1 MGLGTSAAAM
11 FGDIEAILGD
21 WPRTREVF
29 EQGLGYTRD
38 RPEYRDWHGYF
49 LARLGETALECAD
62 PHTAASLAE
71 EARGL
76 ATPAER
82 RRTSGG
88 GEWPPACCPSTG
100 QARKS
105 VRLGREAVSIAD
117 TTEDVFLRSGARLDL
132 AEVQLSAGRTSD
144 ALSLVREA
152 LELLDGKGAVLPAAR
167 ARERFAELL
176 AGMEGEGAA
185 NAAPS
190 DRRC

>member
-1 MGLGTSAAAM
+1 
-11 FGDIEAILGD
+11 LGD

-38 RPEYRDWHGYF
+38 RPQYRDWHGYF

-76 ATPAER
+76 ATPADAATNIWWKR
-82 RRTSGG
+82 VASRVLST
-88 GEWPPACCPSTG
+88 TG

-144 ALSLVREA
+144 ASSLVREA
-152 LELLDGKGAVLPAAR
+152 LELLDGKGAVLPADR

-185 NAAPS
+185 NAAPP
-190 DRRC
+190 DRRG